1 MKQDLI
7 LERMTLKTARNRLGL
22 SQIEASKILGIS
34 VDTLGN
40 YERGKSYPDIPVL
53 KKIEELYQVT
63 CDQLIF
69 LNLNNALS
77 VQNKEER
84 SK

>member
-63 CDQLIF
+63 YDQLIF
-69 LNLNNALS
+69 FKL
-77 VQNKEER
+77 K
-84 SK
+84 